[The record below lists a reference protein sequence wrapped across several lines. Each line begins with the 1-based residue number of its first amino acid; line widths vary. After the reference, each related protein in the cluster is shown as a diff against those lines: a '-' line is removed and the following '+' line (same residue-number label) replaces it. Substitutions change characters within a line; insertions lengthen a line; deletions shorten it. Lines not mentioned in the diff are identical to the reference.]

1 MNKDKVKGAVDQAV
15 GGAKRRVGVWT
26 GNVNTQAEGVVQ
38 EIIGKVETS
47 RGKLKDAVREA
58 LDSTTA
64 PHEAE
69 PNRHAINTAENRNL
83 L

>member
-1 MNKDKVKGAVDQAV
+1 MNKDKVKGSVDQAV
-15 GGAKRRVGVWT
+15 GSAKRRFGGWS
-26 GNVNTQAEGVVQ
+26 GNVNTQAEGLAQ
-38 EIIGKVETS
+38 QLKGKVETS
-47 RGKLKDAVREA
+47 RGKLKEAVRKA

-69 PNRHAINTAENRNL
+69 PDRRKILVVESRNL

>member
-15 GGAKRRVGVWT
+15 GSAKRRVGGWT
-26 GNVNTQAEGVVQ
+26 GNVNTQADGLVQ
-38 EIIGKVETS
+38 QIKGKVETA
-47 RGKLKDAVREA
+47 RGELKDVVREA

-69 PNRHAINTAENRNL
+69 PDRREILIAENRNL